1 MALRIKSEVSSRK
14 WSCST
19 LEDGIDQ
26 LLSEANQVDEEEE
39 NLMKAIEDLQGF
51 DVEFEWRS
59 YIYLR
64 QHTFGTLQKIPSC
77 RNWRRMNCSWNKHLI
92 SIYIWCSFNFAF
104 ITFGES
110 FNSQLPGLPRCLRL
124 WPLRLLEQ
132 VMVWRVLNLRRH
144 CQLLVFNF
152 YVRNFCNWWVN
163 PLYHLYLW
171 NLQKS

>member
-59 YIYLR
+59 YIY
-64 QHTFGTLQKIPSC
+64 I
-77 RNWRRMNCSWNKHLI
+77 
-92 SIYIWCSFNFAF
+92 
-104 ITFGES
+104 
-110 FNSQLPGLPRCLRL
+110 
-124 WPLRLLEQ
+124 
-132 VMVWRVLNLRRH
+132 
-144 CQLLVFNF
+144 
-152 YVRNFCNWWVN
+152 
-163 PLYHLYLW
+163 
-171 NLQKS
+171 

>member
-77 RNWRRMNCSWNKHLI
+77 RNWRRMNCS
-92 SIYIWCSFNFAF
+92 
-104 ITFGES
+104 
-110 FNSQLPGLPRCLRL
+110 
-124 WPLRLLEQ
+124 
-132 VMVWRVLNLRRH
+132 
-144 CQLLVFNF
+144 
-152 YVRNFCNWWVN
+152 
-163 PLYHLYLW
+163 
-171 NLQKS
+171 